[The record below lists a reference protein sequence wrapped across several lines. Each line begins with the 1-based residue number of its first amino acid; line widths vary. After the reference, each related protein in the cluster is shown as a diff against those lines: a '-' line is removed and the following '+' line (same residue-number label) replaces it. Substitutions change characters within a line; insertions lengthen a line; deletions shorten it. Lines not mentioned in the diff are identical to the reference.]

1 MLSARM
7 RGQVR
12 RRGPLANKHGAVQCD
27 VRLSKYD
34 RVDQDVNLRM
44 AESKAFLYSAK
55 NNVLAASI
63 AATPAISA
71 QMLTRILANL
81 SRGA

>member
-1 MLSARM
+1 MQY
-7 RGQVR
+7 QVR
-12 RRGPLANKHGAVQCD
+12 NNWLGRED
-27 VRLSKYD
+27 S
-34 RVDQDVNLRM
+34 NLRM